1 MKYLDVTTRKMTK
14 TDVENLQNIQRHL
27 RKNGLNLSQQIL
39 LGKIVEYIS
48 ENEVDFIE
56 KLKRKKTGKDKD
68 ILDEWLD
75 KQVEGKLSDVILEHD
90 EVN

>member
-1 MKYLDVTTRKMTK
+1 MTK